1 MAINMKELRV
11 GMIGYGFMGRAHS
24 NAYKRLNDFFPV
36 QHRVVLKAACARNAE
51 KAQAFAANWGY
62 ERVETDWRAMVNA
75 KDIDV
80 IDICTPNDT
89 HMEIAVAAAK
99 AGKMIVCEKPL
110 ALDVK
115 QGTAM
120 VKAIEKAQVPNMVW
134 FNYRRVPAISLAK
147 QLIAEGRIGRV
158 FHMRSNFLQ
167 DWTIS
172 PDVPQGGAGLWRLDV
187 KAAGSGVTG
196 DLLAHNIDTAM
207 WLNGPI
213 TRVVAK
219 TETFVKKRKHAITG
233 KMEAVGID
241 DACLFICEFANGS
254 LGLFESTRYARG
266 HKASKTFELNGE
278 KGSVAFNLEEM
289 EYLDFFEYS
298 AGGGEEAVESHI
310 RGWRR
315 IHVTNNEHPYM
326 NRYWVPGLV
335 IGYEHTFLNAL
346 ADFVSGLELGK
357 PTQPDFRAALETQR
371 VCEAVIK
378 SAQSGRWEKT
388 GVSQNF
394 S

>member
-1 MAINMKELRV
+1 MKELRV

-51 KAQAFAANWGY
+51 KAQAFATNWGY
-62 ERVETDWRAMVNA
+62 ERTETDWRAVVNA

-80 IDICTPNDT
+80 VDICTPNDT
-89 HMEIAVAAAK
+89 HMEIALAAAK

-115 QGTAM
+115 QAQTM
-120 VKAIEKAQVPNMVW
+120 VKAIDKAKVPNMVW

-158 FHMRSNFLQ
+158 FHFRSNFLQ

-219 TETFVKKRKHAITG
+219 TETFVKKRQHALTG
-233 KMEAVGID
+233 KLEPVGID

-266 HKASKTFELNGE
+266 HKALKTFELNGE

-289 EYLDFFEYS
+289 EYLDFFEYNT
-298 AGGGEEAVESHI
+298 GGGDRAVDSHI

-315 IHVTNNEHPYM
+315 IHVTNGEHPYM

-346 ADFVSGLELGK
+346 ADFVMGVESGK
-357 PTQPDFRAALETQR
+357 PTQPDFRSALQTQR

-378 SAQSGRWEKT
+378 SAKSGRWEKT
-388 GVSQNF
+388 GVEAKSAL
-394 S
+394 